1 MALYDSQYSLDQA
14 YSPFTNNMIRPS
26 GQKQGD
32 FGKTLG
38 GLGLSSLMGPQPQAT
53 QNPNIDPGFYSS
65 AEYQGRNPDGG
76 EVRDVVQRKYGF
88 APGSSSIKIDEAY
101 EAYLNRTGQDAR
113 IIPGYAP
120 EDVLPST
127 SPFLKGRP
135 GDKSLNQRPE
145 GFISPIGGATSA
157 LEDYINPSTG
167 ETWTAPSGG
176 WTAPEGWVVKRFL
189 DQYGLEEATRRAT
202 EQRAKPRDY
211 LEGALPQ
218 PQPDLGLRP
227 TVTLP
232 SASPFLNTR
241 PGDEGASMPPQPQPD
256 LGFRATVTLPSTG
269 VTRPGDEGAPPM
281 PPQQTINTSDGPMLP
296 PTPMPNPP
304 VSLPRP
310 TTMPMPGDVGY
321 VPYGSRNNQ
330 LVPPG
335 YEKPSFVQGLAGG
348 GPVGTL
354 SFVELLQQIMEN

>member
-1 MALYDSQYSLDQA
+1 MALFDSQYSLDQA

-38 GLGLSSLMGPQPQAT
+38 GLSSLMSPQLQ
-53 QNPNIDPGFYSS
+53 PG
-65 AEYQGRNPDGG
+65 
-76 EVRDVVQRKYGF
+76 
-88 APGSSSIKIDEAY
+88 I
-101 EAYLNRTGQDAR
+101 
-113 IIPGYAP
+113 
-120 EDVLPST
+120 T
-127 SPFLKGRP
+127 SPFKKG
-135 GDKSLNQRPE
+135 DEELNQRPE
-145 GFISPIGGATSA
+145 GFISPMGGATMA

-167 ETWTAPSGG
+167 ETWTASSGG

-211 LEGALPQ
+211 LEEVLPNPQPKSMLDTWLPPQ

-241 PGDEGASMPPQPQPD
+241 PGDEGAPLMPPSIENFNPSDYPPLVGKPRNPNSPPRQFPRPVDDRD
-256 LGFRATVTLPSTG
+256 L
-269 VTRPGDEGAPPM
+269 RP
-281 PPQQTINTSDGPMLP
+281 P
-296 PTPMPNPP
+296 PT
-304 VSLPRP
+304 
-310 TTMPMPGDVGY
+310 TPMPGDVGY

-348 GPVGTL
+348 GPVGNL
-354 SFVELLQQIMEN
+354 SFVELLRQTMEN

>member
-1 MALYDSQYSLDQA
+1 MALYDSLYNLDQA

-32 FGKTLG
+32 FGKTQI
-38 GLGLSSLMGPQPQAT
+38 GLGLSSLMSPQLQ
-53 QNPNIDPGFYSS
+53 PG
-65 AEYQGRNPDGG
+65 
-76 EVRDVVQRKYGF
+76 
-88 APGSSSIKIDEAY
+88 I
-101 EAYLNRTGQDAR
+101 
-113 IIPGYAP
+113 
-120 EDVLPST
+120 T
-127 SPFLKGRP
+127 SPFKKG
-135 GDKSLNQRPE
+135 DESLNQRPE
-145 GFISPIGGATSA
+145 GFISPMGGATMA

-167 ETWTAPSGG
+167 ETWTASSGG

-211 LEGALPQ
+211 LEEVLPNPQPKSMLDTWLPPQ

-232 SASPFLNTR
+232 SASPFLN
-241 PGDEGASMPPQPQPD
+241 
-256 LGFRATVTLPSTG
+256 
-269 VTRPGDEGAPPM
+269 TRPGDEGAPPM

-348 GPVGTL
+348 GPVGNL

>member
-189 DQYGLEEATRRAT
+189 NQYGLEEATRRAT

-211 LEGALPQ
+211 LEEVLPNPQPKSMLDTWLPPQ

-241 PGDEGASMPPQPQPD
+241 PGDEGA
-256 LGFRATVTLPSTG
+256 
-269 VTRPGDEGAPPM
+269 PPM
-281 PPQQTINTSDGPMLP
+281 PPQQTINTSAGPMLP

-348 GPVGTL
+348 GPVGNL

>member
-38 GLGLSSLMGPQPQAT
+38 GLSSLMSPQLQ
-53 QNPNIDPGFYSS
+53 PG
-65 AEYQGRNPDGG
+65 
-76 EVRDVVQRKYGF
+76 
-88 APGSSSIKIDEAY
+88 I
-101 EAYLNRTGQDAR
+101 
-113 IIPGYAP
+113 
-120 EDVLPST
+120 T
-127 SPFLKGRP
+127 SPFKKG
-135 GDKSLNQRPE
+135 DEELNQRPE
-145 GFISPIGGATSA
+145 GFISPMGGATMA

-167 ETWTAPSGG
+167 ETWTASSGG

-241 PGDEGASMPPQPQPD
+241 PGDEGA
-256 LGFRATVTLPSTG
+256 
-269 VTRPGDEGAPPM
+269 PPM
-281 PPQQTINTSDGPMLP
+281 LPQQTINTSDGPMLP

>member
-38 GLGLSSLMGPQPQAT
+38 GLSSLMSPQLQ
-53 QNPNIDPGFYSS
+53 PG
-65 AEYQGRNPDGG
+65 
-76 EVRDVVQRKYGF
+76 
-88 APGSSSIKIDEAY
+88 I
-101 EAYLNRTGQDAR
+101 
-113 IIPGYAP
+113 
-120 EDVLPST
+120 T
-127 SPFLKGRP
+127 SPFKKG
-135 GDKSLNQRPE
+135 DEELNQRPE
-145 GFISPIGGATSA
+145 GFISPMGGATMA

-167 ETWTAPSGG
+167 ETWTASSGG

-348 GPVGTL
+348 GPVGNL